1 MLDHFRNTHPYAIV
15 LIVITAVIL
24 WIPVFINPD
33 IFLVSGSFESFPL
46 SGVFSFLLKLSNTF
60 LVITGFIFYLILAFF
75 LVFINSK
82 HQVTERRDY
91 LPALFF
97 ILSSAWII
105 GIQQVSPPL
114 IGALFVFFSFDR
126 FFASYN
132 RTKVISSLFDAGL
145 LIGIGSLFYIPYATL
160 FIIIWLGIFLFRFED
175 WRAWLVSLFG
185 FLTPWVFAYGLYFY
199 FTSSVV
205 ELNGMISSSFLYREL
220 VLFPLPSRIVVLFVV
235 LVLTLFTSYY
245 LVIKMKS
252 IDIRSKRFFY
262 LLNWALITLFIV
274 YLFQPA
280 LEKQIIIGL
289 AFPLSFLFTDYFS
302 QARKN
307 WYVELV
313 FSGYL
318 IGMII
323 SMYIPLF
330 ITD

>member
-1 MLDHFRNTHPYAIV
+1 MLYHFRNAHPYAIV

-33 IFLVSGSFESFPL
+33 IFLVSGNFELFPL
-46 SGVFSFLLKLSNTF
+46 SGIFSFLFKFKNIS
-60 LVITGFIFYLILAFF
+60 LVIIGFILYLILAFF
-75 LVFINSK
+75 LAFINSK

-91 LPALFF
+91 LPVLFF

-105 GIQQVSPPL
+105 GIQQVSPSL
-114 IGALFVFFSFDR
+114 IGAFFIFFSFDR

-185 FLTPWVFAYGLYFY
+185 FLTPWVFAFGLYFY
-199 FTSSVV
+199 FTGSVI
-205 ELNGMISSSFLYREL
+205 ELYGMISKSFSYNEL
-220 VLFPLPSRIVVLFVV
+220 VLFPSPNRFFVL
-235 LVLTLFTSYY
+235 LVALLLTLFTSYY

-252 IDIRSKRFFY
+252 MNIRSKRFFY

-274 YLFQPA
+274 YLFQTA
-280 LEKQIIIGL
+280 VEKQIIIGI

-302 QARKN
+302 QAKKK

-313 FSGYL
+313 FTVYL
-318 IGMII
+318 ISMII

-330 ITD
+330 NN

>member
-1 MLDHFRNTHPYAIV
+1 MLYHFRNTHPYAIV

-24 WIPVFINPD
+24 WIPVFVNPN
-33 IFLVSGSFESFPL
+33 IFLVPGNFESFPL
-46 SGVFSFLLKLSNTF
+46 SGVFNFLFKFSN
-60 LVITGFIFYLILAFF
+60 LILIIAGFILYLILAFF
-75 LVFINSK
+75 LAFINSK
-82 HQVTERRDY
+82 HQVTEKRDY

-105 GIQQVSPPL
+105 GIQQISPSL
-114 IGALFVFFSFDR
+114 IGALFVFFSFHR

-145 LIGIGSLFYIPYATL
+145 LIGIASLFYIPYATL

-175 WRAWLVSLFG
+175 WRAWLVSLIG

-199 FTSSVV
+199 FTGSVM
-205 ELNGMISSSFLYREL
+205 ELNEMISSSFSYSEL
-220 VLFPLPSRIVVLFVV
+220 VLFPSPNRFVV
-235 LVLTLFTSYY
+235 LLAALLLTLFTSYY
-245 LVIKMKS
+245 IVIKMKS
-252 IDIRSKRFFY
+252 MNIRSKRFFY

-274 YLFQPA
+274 YLLQPA
-280 LEKQIIIGL
+280 VEKQIIIGI

-302 QARKN
+302 QVRKK

-330 ITD
+330 MYR